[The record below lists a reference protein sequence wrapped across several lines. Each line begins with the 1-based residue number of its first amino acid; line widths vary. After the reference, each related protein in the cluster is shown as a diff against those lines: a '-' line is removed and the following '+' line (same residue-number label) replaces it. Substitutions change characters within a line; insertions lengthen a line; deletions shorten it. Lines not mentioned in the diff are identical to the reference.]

1 MLQITTVSGS
11 PIVSFDHVASNGV
24 IHILSRV
31 MYMQPMFGTVA
42 QVTSLPITTY
52 MAYGLMDGGLAEML
66 NSKHAFTCLG
76 LN

>member
-1 MLQITTVSGS
+1 
-11 PIVSFDHVASNGV
+11 
-24 IHILSRV
+24 
-31 MYMQPMFGTVA
+31 MYMQPIFGTVA